1 MQAFGRDLPSGAE
14 AYSLVAST
22 RGDGLPEVLPQP
34 ASNTGTLALFA
45 VLLTGGVLFATRPR
59 NAGGRGGARGEPIQR
74 RARAANPP
82 GLRPAWPL
90 VFTVNGLG
98 PTPFL
103 SAVNGG
109 SWRVGRDGS
118 SDLVLDNPSVSR
130 LHCTVLLD
138 AAGSWHVRNESRTAG
153 TRVNGQSV
161 EHAPLRPG
169 DVVQLGRVR
178 LEVVDPKRVN
188 PSAGGGRSAAH
199 PEVRAS

>member
-1 MQAFGRDLPSGAE
+1 MARAVAGRPRA
-14 AYSLVAST
+14 
-22 RGDGLPEVLPQP
+22 RW
-34 ASNTGTLALFA
+34 LALALAATLTVSAA
-45 VLLTGGVLFATRPR
+45 VAASGQVRVWR
-59 NAGGRGGARGEPIQR
+59 SGETLWR
-74 RARAANPP
+74 HALA
-82 GLRPAWPL
+82 
-90 VFTVNGLG
+90 V
-98 PTPFL
+98 TP
-103 SAVNGG
+103 
-109 SWRVGRDGS
+109 
-118 SDLVLDNPSVSR
+118 DNDIAHQN
-130 LHCTVLLD
+130 LAVLLD